1 MATVN
6 QTQAAEILGVNPR
19 TLEGW
24 RLRGCGP
31 VFVKYGARV
40 VYETTDLEAFKAAW
54 RRTSTSD
61 RGALPNSHTA
71 YRT

>member
-24 RLRGCGP
+24 RQRGGGP
-31 VFVKYGARV
+31 VFVKYGGRV
-40 VYETTDLEAFKAAW
+40 VYETSDLEAFKAAR
-54 RRTSTSD
+54 RRTSTS
-61 RGALPNSHTA
+61 GPG
-71 YRT
+71 RTEQSAA

>member
-24 RLRGCGP
+24 RLRGNGP
-31 VFVKYGARV
+31 VFVKYGGRV
-40 VYETTDLEAFKAAW
+40 VYDTADIAAFMAAR
-54 RRTSTSD
+54 RRTSTS
-61 RGALPNSHTA
+61 ATSQPEPTA
-71 YRT
+71 A

>member
-1 MATVN
+1 MTTVD
-6 QTQAAEILGVNPR
+6 QIRAAEILGVKPR

-31 VFVKYGARV
+31 VYVKYGGRV
-40 VYETTDLEAFKAAW
+40 VYETADLEAFKAAH

-61 RGALPNSHTA
+61 LGRCAPEQA
-71 YRT
+71 AA